1 MFKKWSLLFSISL
14 LVSSGMLCSTVNSAD
29 VPPGKLIFS
38 EDFSKANPGD
48 SVAAIKGWEVITKN
62 GASFTVENDHSVKI
76 THSVWNGA
84 SYSNDRMTYKLDKK
98 VEKGSIELELNMV
111 SPAASWS
118 LQIYVGNQMCAFE
131 RNIWRFLLSGD
142 GKWHEIEPLEF
153 DKWHLIRID
162 FDATAEPPFL
172 KFYADGKDTV
182 QIPREN
188 FSGTDSM
195 ILGDYG
201 ACKERIV
208 NYVRNI
214 KVYLEK

>member
-1 MFKKWSLLFSISL
+1 MFRQWSSMFKVCV
-14 LVSSGMLCSTVNSAD
+14 LVGFCVLGSVVCIAE
-29 VPPGKLIFS
+29 VPSGKLVFS

-48 SVAAIKGWEVITKN
+48 SVATIKGWEVISQN
-62 GASFTVENDHSVKI
+62 GASFTIENDHSVKI
-76 THSVWNGA
+76 THSVWNGT
-84 SYSNDRMTYKLDKK
+84 SYSNDSMAYKLDKK
-98 VEKGSIELELNMV
+98 VEKGSIELELKLV

-131 RNIWRFLLSGD
+131 RNVWRFLLSGD

-162 FDATAEPPFL
+162 FDTTADPPFI
-172 KFYADGKDTV
+172 KFYADGKDIV

-188 FSGTDSM
+188 FTGMDTVT
-195 ILGDYG
+195 LGDYG
-201 ACKERIV
+201 ACKDRIV

-214 KVYLEK
+214 KVYSEK